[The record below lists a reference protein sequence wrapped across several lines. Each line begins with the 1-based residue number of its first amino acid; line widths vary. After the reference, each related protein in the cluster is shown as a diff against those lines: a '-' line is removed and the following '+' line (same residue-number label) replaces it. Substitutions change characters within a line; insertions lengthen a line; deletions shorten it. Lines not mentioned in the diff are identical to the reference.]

1 MTLRMPDIASRKFV
15 ETFQR
20 AFARSGRLSDADLK
34 SLTSAQSKITNATDR
49 AAAESVMAML
59 KHDKELDAFEV
70 APMKKALGVLV
81 GVTRGPLP
89 ADLAKVLEN
98 AVPQANVN
106 VKNYDLSFD
115 VSGKGPS
122 FPARAIVQ
130 LEKKAGAE
138 IILEANPDRLNVTS
152 VKAGGK
158 EVPFTMKDGRIHVA
172 APGAQAVEINYTVK
186 AVDKGDDAYGLIKDK
201 YSGRMWTMTWP
212 YNTGSLFPSNSA
224 PADGV
229 TTHVTVKVGQGFE
242 AVGTGTK
249 QADGSFTTRSDSP
262 AYSFAF
268 YAAKDFQLGDAGK
281 TTRDGVE
288 VTGFGTDR
296 VPKALRDAYL
306 QTAKKSLDFYS
317 QWLGKYDYGDTMK
330 LVELEGGLG
339 GMEHTGAVA
348 IMLSSAKDPDYGKET
363 AAHEV
368 AHHWFGDNVRIKE
381 WGDFWMSEGFTN
393 YATYRFFRADQ
404 GEQKYMQLLDRSKME
419 LRDALETNPHA
430 LSAPA
435 NVDVNEIF
443 DSVPYEMGPWMLRMM
458 EAKLGTPKMDS
469 LLKDWFQT
477 NRQKTVSTDQF
488 VKFAKEKTGTD
499 FTQFFKEWNQV
510 TAVPSFHADVK
521 LAGSKVN
528 VTLAATN
535 KVPKGIELPL
545 LLEGAN
551 GQKKT
556 VMVDPSKP
564 FSADAGFP
572 VKSVKWDP
580 ERTVL
585 AFVR

>member
-1 MTLRMPDIASRKFV
+1 MPDIASRKFV

-20 AFARSGRLSDADLK
+20 AFAKSGRLSDTDLK
-34 SLTSAQSKITNATDR
+34 ALQTAQSSITNVTDR

-59 KHDKELDAFEV
+59 KHDRELDSFEV

-81 GVTRGPLP
+81 GVSNGPLP
-89 ADLAKVLEN
+89 ADLAKVLEH
-98 AVPQANVN
+98 AVPQANVT
-106 VKNYDLSFD
+106 VKRYELSFD
-115 VSGKGPS
+115 VSGKGPD
-122 FPARAIVQ
+122 FPARAVVE
-130 LEKKAGAE
+130 LDTKAKGE
-138 IILEANPDRLNVTS
+138 VILEANPDRLDVSS
-152 VKAGGK
+152 VKVAGHD
-158 EVPFTMKDGRIHVA
+158 VPFTMVDGRIHVT
-172 APGAQAVEINYTVK
+172 APGAKAIEVNYTVK

-224 PADGV
+224 PSDGV
-229 TTHVTVKVGQGFE
+229 TTRVTVKVGQGFE

-249 QADGSFTTRSDSP
+249 AADGTFATSTQSP
-262 AYSFAF
+262 AYAFAF
-268 YAAKDFQLGDAGK
+268 YAAKDFQLGDAGSSQ
-281 TTRDGVE
+281 DGVA
-288 VTGFGTDR
+288 VTGFGTAS

-306 QTAKKSLDFYS
+306 KTAKDSLDFYS
-317 QWLGKYDYGDTMK
+317 KWLGKFDYGNTLK

-363 AAHEV
+363 AAHET
-368 AHHWFGDNVRIKE
+368 AHHWFGDNLRIAN

-404 GEQKYMQLLDRSKME
+404 GEPKYMSLLDRAKME
-419 LRDALETNPHA
+419 LRDALEANPHA

-435 NVDVNEIF
+435 NTDVNEIF

-469 LLKDWFQT
+469 LLKDWFQA
-477 NRQKTVSTDQF
+477 NRQKTVSTEQF
-488 VKFAKEKTGTD
+488 VAFAKQKTGTD
-499 FTQFFKEWNQV
+499 FGPFFKEWNSL

-521 LAGSKVN
+521 LAGSKVK
-528 VTLAATN
+528 VTLAASTR
-535 KVPKGIELPL
+535 VPKGLELPL
-545 LLEGAN
+545 VLEGD
-551 GQKKT
+551 GGKTKT

-564 FSADAGFP
+564 FEVDAGFK
-572 VKSVKWDP
+572 VKRTKWDP

>member
-1 MTLRMPDIASRKFV
+1 MPDIASRKFV

-20 AFARSGRLSDADLK
+20 AFAKSGRLSDTDLK
-34 SLTSAQSKITNATDR
+34 ALKTAQNSITNVTDR

-59 KHDKELDAFEV
+59 KHDHELDAFEV

-81 GVTRGPLP
+81 GVTNGPLP
-89 ADLAKVLEN
+89 ADLAKVLEH

-106 VKNYDLSFD
+106 VKHYELSFD

-122 FPARAIVQ
+122 FPARAVVE
-130 LEKKAGAE
+130 LESKAKGE
-138 IILEANPDRLNVTS
+138 VILEANPDRLNISS
-152 VKAGGK
+152 VKVAGK
-158 EVPFTMKDGRIHVA
+158 DVPFTMKDGRIHVT
-172 APGAQAVEINYTVK
+172 APGAKAIEVNYTVK
-186 AVDKGDDAYGLIKDK
+186 AVDKGDTAYGLIKDK

-212 YNTGSLFPSNSA
+212 YNTGALFPSNSA

-229 TTHVTVKVGQGFE
+229 TTRVTVKVGQGME

-249 QADGSFTTRSDSP
+249 ASDGTFATKSQAP
-262 AYSFAF
+262 AYAFAF
-268 YAAKDFQLGDAGK
+268 YAAKDFQLGDAGSSK
-281 TTRDGVE
+281 DGVE
-288 VTGFGTDR
+288 VSGFGTTQ
-296 VPKALRDAYL
+296 VPKALRDAYMK
-306 QTAKKSLDFYS
+306 TAKDSLDFYS
-317 QWLGKYDYGDTMK
+317 TWLGKYDYGNTLK

-363 AAHEV
+363 AAHET
-368 AHHWFGDNVRIKE
+368 AHHWFGDNVRIKD

-404 GEQKYMQLLDRSKME
+404 GEAKYTQLLDRAKME
-419 LRDALETNPHA
+419 LRDALEANPHA

-435 NVDVNEIF
+435 NTDVNEIF

-469 LLKDWFQT
+469 LLKDWFQA
-477 NRQKTVSTDQF
+477 NRQKTVSTEQF
-488 VKFAKEKTGTD
+488 VKFAKAKTGTD
-499 FTQFFKEWNQV
+499 FGPFFKEWNSL

-521 LAGSKVN
+521 LGGSKVK
-528 VTLAATN
+528 VTLAAAN

-545 LLEGAN
+545 LLEGA
-551 GQKKT
+551 GGKKKT

-564 FSADAGFP
+564 FEVDAGFP